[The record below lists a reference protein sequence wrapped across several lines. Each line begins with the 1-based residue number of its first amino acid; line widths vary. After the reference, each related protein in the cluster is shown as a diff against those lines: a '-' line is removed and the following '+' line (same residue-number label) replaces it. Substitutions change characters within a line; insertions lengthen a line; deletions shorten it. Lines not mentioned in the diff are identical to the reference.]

1 MFNTSLSLFEADTT
15 ITNKTDTLTAAYS
28 DSNGK
33 KESKI
38 EILDFLPENKEVEE
52 TTKSPLFTHIISE
65 TTLIPYQVLNTEST
79 TISTSLESTTRKLK
93 IVRKFNR

>member
-1 MFNTSLSLFEADTT
+1 MFNIFLSLVETDTT
-15 ITNKTDTLTAAYS
+15 ITNKTDMVTVAYS

-38 EILDFLPENKEVEE
+38 EILDFLSEKKEIEE
-52 TTKSPLFTHIISE
+52 STTSPLSTRIISE
-65 TTLIPYQVLNTEST
+65 TTLVPYQVLNTEST
-79 TISTSLESTTRKLK
+79 TISTSLESTTRKFK

>member
-1 MFNTSLSLFEADTT
+1 MSLVEADTT
-15 ITNKTDTLTAAYS
+15 NTNKTDTVTVAYS

-38 EILDFLPENKEVEE
+38 ETLDLLPLNKEIEE
-52 TTKSPLFTHIISE
+52 TTKSPLFTRVISE
-65 TTLIPYQVLNTEST
+65 TTLVPYQVLNTEST
-79 TISTSLESTTRKLK
+79 TISTSLESTTRKFK